1 MIAKQVCFGSGSN
14 PLTGAKLTFIELFS
28 KARTHPSILTD
39 LYNKL
44 NCQYLLI
51 PHPIGDGKRRPPL
64 PALTIDGFEHWMLI
78 QVLLNPDE
86 EYQRLTAFLQ
96 APKRVV
102 IDSATQRPVPT
113 TSIPRSAFPVAPSD
127 WVVKRYAGLLERA
140 LDSTAGRAEEIEEV
154 PDIEAARK
162 ELSYFKKKS
171 TETQSETHKTQA
183 ELVSTRKELDWIKTK
198 LSGTQSEEE
207 SARKR
212 LAEKDGEMEWLKK
225 RLAET
230 QAELDSSR
238 NEVEGLRR
246 LSSARSGSV
255 SSVSSAG
262 TPPYPTGGGVG
273 VRPPYPVSAT
283 PVSPLGP
290 GTPAPGQGAPYYR
303 QQYRPST

>member
-1 MIAKQVCFGSGSN
+1 
-14 PLTGAKLTFIELFS
+14 
-28 KARTHPSILTD
+28 
-39 LYNKL
+39 
-44 NCQYLLI
+44 
-51 PHPIGDGKRRPPL
+51 
-64 PALTIDGFEHWMLI
+64 MLI

-113 TSIPRSAFPVAPSD
+113 TAIPRSAFPAAPNE

-154 PDIEAARK
+154 PDIEGARK
-162 ELSYFKKKS
+162 EIEYFKIKS

-183 ELVSTRKELDWIKTK
+183 ELVSTRKELDWIKNK
-198 LSGTQSEEE
+198 LSGTQSDEE

-212 LAEKDGEMEWLKK
+212 LAEKDGEIGWLKK
-225 RLAET
+225 RLEET
-230 QAELDSSR
+230 QAELESSK

-246 LSSARSGSV
+246 LNSARSGSV

-262 TPPYPTGGGVG
+262 APPYPTGGGAPN
-273 VRPPYPVSAT
+273 VRPPYPVSTT
-283 PVSPLGP
+283 PVSPLS